1 MESLKPVIDKLENLF
16 SKFNEHFYGGELQ
29 TPIITVSPDTTKGA
43 YGWCTSWKAW
53 KQAGSEDKDAGYY
66 EINICAEH
74 LTRKFEELC
83 GTLLHEMVH
92 LWNLQNGVQDTSRGG
107 TYHNKKFKEVAEQHG
122 LIIEQHPKY
131 GWTLTKLNEETKQF
145 INSLGDTGFGI
156 YRDSAAK
163 IKTKKKHLHRVHANM
178 FVLVVVLSSGQP
190 KKYVFSVWIVKHRWK
205 KGNKSPTFHQKGYG
219 KVMKYA
225 IFEGNIDRL
234 EKKLKR
240 ISNKCKVYGC
250 DFRYEQTGEEFRE
263 LKDEKGNKYTAR
275 FVLVEA
281 EGTAVINDWEFVAEL
296 EHTEKGNIITGVA
309 GIEVPERYYTTTPVC
324 EHCNSKR
331 YRKNTYIVRN
341 KTTGEFKQ
349 VGKSCLKDFTHGM
362 SAEAVTQ
369 YMSLF
374 DTLIEGET
382 PEPGCSYQR
391 YVNTKE
397 YLSYVAETIRHF
409 GYTRSSDEGI
419 STAIRALDFYDAAH
433 GRAVTKEYLQDL
445 LDKMWSVNFDID
457 SDLTVKLVSDALA
470 WVSEQEENSNYIHN
484 LKTACS
490 LEYVKGNF
498 GLYASLFPA
507 YNRDLERT
515 AKRKAVLDIEQSS
528 EYVGEISNRITVKV
542 QSVKCVTSWE
552 TDFGVTHIYK
562 IIGADG
568 NVYTWKTG
576 KFIDD
581 TVDEMSITG
590 TVKAHTEFRGVK
602 QTELTRC
609 RVAA

>member
-1 MESLKPVIDKLENLF
+1 
-16 SKFNEHFYGGELQ
+16 
-29 TPIITVSPDTTKGA
+29 
-43 YGWCTSWKAW
+43 
-53 KQAGSEDKDAGYY
+53 
-66 EINICAEH
+66 
-74 LTRKFEELC
+74 
-83 GTLLHEMVH
+83 
-92 LWNLQNGVQDTSRGG
+92 
-107 TYHNKKFKEVAEQHG
+107 
-122 LIIEQHPKY
+122 
-131 GWTLTKLNEETKQF
+131 
-145 INSLGDTGFGI
+145 
-156 YRDSAAK
+156 
-163 IKTKKKHLHRVHANM
+163 
-178 FVLVVVLSSGQP
+178 
-190 KKYVFSVWIVKHRWK
+190 
-205 KGNKSPTFHQKGYG
+205 
-219 KVMKYA
+219 MKYA
-225 IFEGNIDRL
+225 IYECNLDRL

-240 ISNKCKVYGC
+240 IFNKCKAYGC
-250 DFRYEQTGEEFRE
+250 DFHYEQTGEEFRE

-419 STAIRALDFYDAAH
+419 STATRALDFYDAAH
-433 GRAVTKEYLQDL
+433 GRAITKEYLQDL
-445 LDKMWSVNFDID
+445 LDKMRSVNFDID

-507 YNRDLERT
+507 YDKGLERT

-528 EYVGEISNRITVKV
+528 EYVGEISDRITVKV

-576 KFIDD
+576 KYIDD

-590 TVKAHTEFRGVK
+590 TVKAHTEFRGIK